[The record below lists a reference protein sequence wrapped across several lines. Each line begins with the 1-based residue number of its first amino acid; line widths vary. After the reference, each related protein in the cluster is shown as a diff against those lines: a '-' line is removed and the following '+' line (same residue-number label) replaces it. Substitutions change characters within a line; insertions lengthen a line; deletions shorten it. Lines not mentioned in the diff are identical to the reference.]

1 MNDQER
7 NIWAAAYGAAFV
19 ARYEETLEFA
29 QDISAHQRQGELPSD
44 MAARTTNA
52 EWPGYI
58 ADLAVRRY
66 REWRQQENPRLGTSV
81 DGESD
86 RG

>member
-29 QDISAHQRQGELPSD
+29 QSVSAHQRQGELPSD

-66 REWRQQENPRLGTSV
+66 REWREQERPTLGTSV
-81 DGESD
+81 EP
-86 RG
+86 